1 MFFALVQEMLH
12 MKAIS
17 AIKEDAT
24 NAVSQVIE
32 CLVPER
38 ARLTLW
44 STVPP
49 PGTQQRR
56 DANLSLDFG
65 ELPLERSL
73 QQTWLANREV
83 PVEWWL
89 APLLNI
95 YLSKATKIRKRA
107 AEPDPMIPEAI
118 KSKKGHTESDQRGVG
133 ILFWTF
139 FSFFSTENVSD
150 SDSRYLFSVAHGLRR
165 IIKSA
170 PVHLPTAAIHT
181 NLSNTADVP
190 NLFAAEPLTS

>member
-1 MFFALVQEMLH
+1 MFWH
-12 MKAIS
+12 WKCCIS
-17 AIKEDAT
+17 PIKEDAT

-65 ELPLERSL
+65 ELPLERSF
-73 QQTWLANREV
+73 QQTWLSNRE
-83 PVEWWL
+83 PAEWWL
-89 APLLNI
+89 APPLNI
-95 YLSKATKIRKRA
+95 YLSKATKIRKGA

-139 FSFFSTENVSD
+139 FLLHFHPRHPVTFSDDDWV
-150 SDSRYLFSVAHGLRR
+150 V
-165 IIKSA
+165 
-170 PVHLPTAAIHT
+170 
-181 NLSNTADVP
+181 
-190 NLFAAEPLTS
+190 

>member
-1 MFFALVQEMLH
+1 MEKTIKLGIEIKKEELTFLFRWGRDGMDSILLPP
-12 MKAIS
+12 IS

-73 QQTWLANREV
+73 QQTWLANKEV

-89 APLLNI
+89 APPLNI

-139 FSFFSTENVSD
+139 FLLHF
-150 SDSRYLFSVAHGLRR
+150 H
-165 IIKSA
+165 
-170 PVHLPTAAIHT
+170 
-181 NLSNTADVP
+181 
-190 NLFAAEPLTS
+190 

>member
-1 MFFALVQEMLH
+1 MFWH
-12 MKAIS
+12 RTCCIS
-17 AIKEDAT
+17 PIKEDAT

-83 PVEWWL
+83 PAEWWL
-89 APLLNI
+89 APPLNI
-95 YLSKATKIRKRA
+95 YLSKATKIRKGA

-118 KSKKGHTESDQRGVG
+118 KSKKGHTESDQRSVG

-139 FSFFSTENVSD
+139 FFLHF
-150 SDSRYLFSVAHGLRR
+150 H
-165 IIKSA
+165 
-170 PVHLPTAAIHT
+170 P
-181 NLSNTADVP
+181 
-190 NLFAAEPLTS
+190 